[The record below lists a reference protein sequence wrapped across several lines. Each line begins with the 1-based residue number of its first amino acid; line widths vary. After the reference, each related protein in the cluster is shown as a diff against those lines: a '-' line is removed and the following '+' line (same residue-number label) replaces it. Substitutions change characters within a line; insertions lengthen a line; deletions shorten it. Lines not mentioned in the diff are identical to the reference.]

1 MTGEVCMYDKFG
13 FCKWENSC
21 KKVHLKETCLLE
33 ECENKSRCQKRHPR
47 PCKFTERGYCKYGD
61 TCRFDHRPPKYFRS
75 LISRLDT
82 LEKEN
87 ERLVKVI
94 KDQDKRIEKIAKK
107 GEITNSQNKEAALD
121 RIQAQIDEWEG
132 KQKKAISEAIKKL
145 ARGIDEKNR
154 WFNTTIEIV
163 KDRVTHL
170 ESLEDQDDDEE
181 EGCAELQ
188 ETSEERDNECNEQAE
203 ENKVQT
209 FIKKSLE
216 IIDDM
221 EKDVQKLRKNACQK
235 DIREKFLL
243 YWNKIE
249 NETKYLDQNKF
260 WRHNGCI
267 VAVNEMKAVLTET
280 EKNGIK
286 FDKDECQKTV
296 TSFKSRLTKFT
307 LN

>member
-13 FCKWENSC
+13 FCKRENSC

-33 ECENKSRCQKRHPR
+33 ECENKSRCHKRHPR
-47 PCKFTERGYCKYGD
+47 PCKYTERGNCKYGD
-61 TCRFDHRPPKYFRS
+61 ICRFDHRPPKYLRS
-75 LISRLDT
+75 LISRLDA

-87 ERLVKVI
+87 EKLLKVI
-94 KDQDKRIEKIAKK
+94 EDQDKRIEKIAKR
-107 GEITNSQNKEAALD
+107 GQITNEEVTVDK
-121 RIQAQIDEWEG
+121 IQKQIDEMEG

-170 ESLEDQDDDEE
+170 ESLEYQDDDEE
-181 EGCAELQ
+181 EEEGCVELQ
-188 ETSEERDNECNEQAE
+188 ETSEERDSECNEQAE
-203 ENKVQT
+203 ENKLQT

-243 YWNKIE
+243 HWNKIE
-249 NETKYLDQNKF
+249 NETKYLDKQMF

-267 VAVNEMKAVLTET
+267 EAVNEMKAVLDET

-296 TSFKSRLTKFT
+296 TCFKSRLTKFT